1 MATSRG
7 NLLAS
12 KQTSMVNPPG
22 YTADEEDATLLL
34 RAGGGTDCDVG
45 GVGGAGLLLSCSTST
60 SIGASAAL
68 SAGLS
73 AAAGGVDV
81 LLIDPSAGVVVPSL
95 QNR

>member
-1 MATSRG
+1 
-7 NLLAS
+7 
-12 KQTSMVNPPG
+12 
-22 YTADEEDATLLL
+22 
-34 RAGGGTDCDVG
+34 
-45 GVGGAGLLLSCSTST
+45 LLSCSTST